1 MQFSTITALMTF
13 ILASATGHM
22 ANNSQNFVANIS
34 LVSVTAKHHT
44 RLHCITASGS
54 GQFIFGFPNDA
65 ATNKVCPGFCSDCTL
80 GDDDGHRVCN
90 SAGKQMDGDGFSNAC
105 IAAGANGSE

>member
-1 MQFSTITALMTF
+1 MQFSTVTAMMTF
-13 ILASATGHM
+13 FLAAATG
-22 ANNSQNFVANIS
+22 
-34 LVSVTAKHHT
+34 VTAKHHT
-44 RLHCITASGS
+44 RLHS

-90 SAGKQMDGDGFSNAC
+90 SPGKEIDGDGFSNAC

>member
-1 MQFSTITALMTF
+1 MQFSTVTAMMAF
-13 ILASATGHM
+13 FLAAATG
-22 ANNSQNFVANIS
+22 
-34 LVSVTAKHHT
+34 VTAKHHT

-65 ATNKVCPGFCSDCTL
+65 ATNKVCPSFCSDCTL

-90 SAGKQMDGDGFSNAC
+90 SPGKEMDGDGFSNAC